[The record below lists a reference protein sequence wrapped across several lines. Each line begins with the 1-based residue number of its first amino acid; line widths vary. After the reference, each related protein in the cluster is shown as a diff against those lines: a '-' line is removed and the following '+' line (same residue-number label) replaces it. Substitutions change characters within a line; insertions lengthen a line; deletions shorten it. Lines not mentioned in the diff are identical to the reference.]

1 MNKTTISIPKILI
14 SLIVYFALPLSAAW
28 LNQFVDSMTITHTMI
43 YSATALI
50 LISLNWEVFSLHL
63 HRFAKNM
70 KDGLLFTLIC
80 FIVIIL
86 LQLAYHFI
94 LLPDNTIL
102 EREILLTPS
111 SFRRWSWPTPSVTPS
126 ASPWHS
132 RSLSTAFTCR
142 SANQ

>member
-28 LNQFVDSMTITHTMI
+28 LNQFVDSMTITYMMI

-70 KDGLLFTLIC
+70 KDCLLFTLIC

-86 LQLAYHFI
+86 LQGL
-94 LLPDNTIL
+94 
-102 EREILLTPS
+102 
-111 SFRRWSWPTPSVTPS
+111 
-126 ASPWHS
+126 
-132 RSLSTAFTCR
+132 
-142 SANQ
+142 